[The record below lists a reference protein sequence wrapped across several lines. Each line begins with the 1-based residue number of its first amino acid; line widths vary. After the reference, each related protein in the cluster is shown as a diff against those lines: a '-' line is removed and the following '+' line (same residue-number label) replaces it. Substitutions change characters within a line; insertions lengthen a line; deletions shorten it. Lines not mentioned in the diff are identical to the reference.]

1 MIQTRKFD
9 LWPPCYGAVA
19 YTRGSRFEPLPI
31 SVTSSTHNSIA
42 VPSRLYFPPPTP
54 QKPLSGLRI
63 GIKDIIDLSGL
74 STSHQSR
81 AYLALR
87 GSPSKVTASAIR
99 TLIEK
104 GAVIVGKTKTTQF
117 AAGEQA
123 SGDWID
129 FLAPW
134 NPRGDGWQIPGM
146 SSAGSASAVAG
157 YEWID
162 GAVGSDSGFPAPP
175 PVCGRQTD

>member
-1 MIQTRKFD
+1 MSSLSRK
-9 LWPPCYGAVA
+9 
-19 YTRGSRFEPLPI
+19 RISRWKPSFKPLPVSI
-31 SVTSSTHNSIA
+31 SSGAHISIA

-54 QKPLSGLRI
+54 EKPLSGLRI

-74 STSHQSR
+74 PTSHQSR

-87 GSPSKVTASAIR
+87 GNPSQTTASAIQ
-99 TLIEK
+99 TLIDK

-129 FLAPW
+129 FLPPW
-134 NPRGDGWQIPGM
+134 NPRGDGWQVPGM

-162 GAVGSDSGFPAPP
+162 GAVGSDSARSRSALASAGA
-175 PVCGRQTD
+175 D